1 MNDKL
6 IKKIENFI
14 LFIGREYRVVQI
26 EDFKQDIILLL
37 LEKGEEFII
46 QLEDENSLKKYIYKL
61 CLFQIINKRGQYQRK
76 YYIPSHFQD
85 LKDIE
90 TYSNT
95 CFKDEVLIELVDS
108 LSGLDKILIEQ
119 LLICRG
125 IKSCLSE
132 KSKISNST
140 INFKIDELSKRI
152 KQKWQLNEF
161 YG

>member
-1 MNDKL
+1 MNNKL

-76 YYIPSHFQD
+76 YYIPAHFQD

-108 LSGLDKILIEQ
+108 LSGLDK
-119 LLICRG
+119 
-125 IKSCLSE
+125 
-132 KSKISNST
+132 
-140 INFKIDELSKRI
+140 
-152 KQKWQLNEF
+152 
-161 YG
+161 

>member
-61 CLFQIINKRGQYQRK
+61 CLFQIINK
-76 YYIPSHFQD
+76 SFF
-85 LKDIE
+85 DIIICN
-90 TYSNT
+90 NT
-95 CFKDEVLIELVDS
+95 CFY
-108 LSGLDKILIEQ
+108 
-119 LLICRG
+119 
-125 IKSCLSE
+125 
-132 KSKISNST
+132 ST
-140 INFKIDELSKRI
+140 V
-152 KQKWQLNEF
+152 
-161 YG
+161 